1 MIKFS
6 IYKKSG
12 KFYWTTE
19 KIIYITMFSSLV
31 IGFIADKAFKSENSY
46 FNKIFIGITVLAFFS
61 GIINKFI
68 GFTKIE
74 KLGGILDGYIV
85 FKSNSIEIENNSF
98 ELNEIKRIE
107 IYNDDYRG
115 KLIHT
120 SSGNF
125 GPALSNGTR
134 NYLILFLI
142 SGEQKK
148 VNFEL
153 INSYDFQKIRTE
165 LINYH
170 VKSKIDF
177 WSLANI
183 LGEKS
188 SKETSELTEEIKKH
202 YC

>member
-1 MIKFS
+1 MKFS
-6 IYKKSG
+6 IYKKSR
-12 KFYWTTE
+12 KFYWTAE
-19 KIIYITMFSSLV
+19 KIIYITMLSSLA
-31 IGFIADKAFKSENSY
+31 IGFIIDKAFKFENSY
-46 FNKIFIGITVLAFFS
+46 FNKIFIGIALLAFCS

-68 GFTKIE
+68 GFTQIE
-74 KLGGILDGYIV
+74 KLEGVLDGCLV
-85 FKSNSIEIENNSF
+85 FKTNSIEIENNNF
-98 ELNEIKRIE
+98 QLNEIKRIE

-120 SSGNF
+120 SSGNL

-134 NYLILFLI
+134 NYIILFLI
-142 SGEQKK
+142 SGEQIK

-153 INSYDFQKIRTE
+153 INSDDFQKIRTE

-170 VKSKIDF
+170 VNSKIDF

-188 SKETSELTEEIKKH
+188 SKETSELTEEINKH